1 MYDTCRRHLRATV
14 LAFMCGGRGEAL
26 GIDSLLPI
34 GGWGGVNLRGQ
45 VFLATTSVSWKH
57 LTDTT
62 NLLRFT
68 FLYFTGHPQEKLFI
82 KL

>member
-1 MYDTCRRHLRATV
+1 MPQSWHLCVEVGGKLWV
-14 LAFMCGGRGEAL
+14 LILFFPL
-26 GIDSLLPI
+26 GV
-34 GGWGGVNLRGQ
+34 GGVNLRGQ